1 MPNRLSHS
9 AVTKFQHCGKAY
21 DFHYNKKIRTN
32 VSKAALCFGTAL
44 DRSTGELLKG
54 ESLKKAKDNFDYN
67 WRFQDVNGT
76 RVYLPTHD
84 KLVYAKSDFDKDLLS
99 EDDCIKIERTKEV
112 ILSLVSKREE
122 KGFESLSNEEKI
134 ITNQAFWFCL
144 QKKGHYMLEAF
155 KKKVMPRLT
164 NVLSTQE
171 SISIKNDDGDEVI
184 GYIDLVS
191 EVKGYDSP
199 VILDIKTSAMKYD
212 EDDAVIF
219 SPQLSLYMHAVG
231 EKYNTRL
238 AGFIVLNK
246 QLIKNKVKTCK
257 VCKYVAE
264 SGSRHKTCNKEVE
277 KNWCAPNPPINPAA
291 VSFIRCNGE
300 WDEVIDPEVYV
311 QFLVEEIPF
320 ATEELVL
327 NNISDINTAISTGN
341 YTANLSSCL
350 NSFGSKCE
358 FLELCYYGRMNGLV
372 DTSKEKK

>member
-1 MPNRLSHS
+1 MRNNRLSHS
-9 AVTKFQHCGKAY
+9 AVSKFQHCPKSY
-21 DFHYNKKIRTN
+21 NFHYNKKIRTS

-76 RVYLPTHD
+76 RVYLPTHAE
-84 KLVYAKSDFDKDLLS
+84 LVYAKSDFDKDLLNE
-99 EDDCIKIERTKEV
+99 EDCLKIERTKEA

-122 KGFESLSNEEKI
+122 KGFESLSKEEKI

-199 VILDIKTSAMKYD
+199 VILDIKTSAMRYD

-246 QLIKNKVKTCK
+246 QLLKNKVKTCK

-264 SGSRHKTCNKEVE
+264 SGSRHKTCSNEI
-277 KNWCAPNPPINPAA
+277 PGGHGQPPT
-291 VSFIRCNGE
+291 IRCNSE

-311 QFLVEEIPF
+311 QFLVEEIPL

-358 FLELCYYGRMNGLV
+358 FLNLCYYGKMDGLV
-372 DTSKEKK
+372 DTTKKD